1 MNPVIRF
8 FILSNIYVSFCV
20 VALALSTQFIFSSYN
35 IDVVIF
41 LFFAT
46 LISYNFQRI
55 ISIYN
60 IPEHSRRKW
69 FDNHSNLIYF
79 IITISLI
86 IFINLFLGFNKK
98 SQLLIVVISFF
109 SFMYPFV
116 LRTIPY
122 IKIYLIAL
130 VWCLSTVLLTVI
142 ENNLV
147 ISIDVIL
154 SLISR
159 FFFIVAITIP
169 FDIRDI
175 KFDVLKLKTI
185 PILFGIEMSKKVAL
199 IMLYVYASLELI
211 QHLLITPN
219 KQIIFSA
226 FLSCIYT
233 QYLIKGSHE
242 KQSGFYYSFWVESC
256 SLALLFFLIITSIFL

>member
-1 MNPVIRF
+1 MLVLEN
-8 FILSNIYVSFCV
+8 NISI
-20 VALALSTQFIFSSYN
+20 SQN
-35 IDVVIF
+35 IVLHLIARF
-41 LFFAT
+41 LFVF
-46 LISYNFQRI
+46 
-55 ISIYN
+55 
-60 IPEHSRRKW
+60 
-69 FDNHSNLIYF
+69 
-79 IITISLI
+79 
-86 IFINLFLGFNKK
+86 
-98 SQLLIVVISFF
+98 
-109 SFMYPFV
+109 
-116 LRTIPY
+116 
-122 IKIYLIAL
+122 
-130 VWCLSTVLLTVI
+130 
-142 ENNLV
+142 
-147 ISIDVIL
+147 
-154 SLISR
+154 
-159 FFFIVAITIP
+159 AITIP